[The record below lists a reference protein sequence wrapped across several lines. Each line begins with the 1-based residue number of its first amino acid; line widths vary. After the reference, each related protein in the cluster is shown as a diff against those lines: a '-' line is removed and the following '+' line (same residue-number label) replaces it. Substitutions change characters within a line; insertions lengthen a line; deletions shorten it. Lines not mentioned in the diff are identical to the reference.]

1 MSRIPRG
8 MTHVAILRGRCSL
21 RLLFTTAQLLLSDR
35 SAIAQPQPLGVT
47 YLTGNRL
54 LRRII
59 LTALLLLLIASA
71 SLAVTAAEM
80 VKEQNFTIDPVAL
93 DLMESLGELTH
104 LDAAFLT
111 RISVLPAKKQ
121 KDLAV
126 RFVMDGHITVK
137 KLKKV
142 PIPIVLPEK
151 PEDILV
157 LIYERIREDYWRGWY
172 RRHTWSVRMKLKEWH
187 ETAYR
192 RFVDPEEG
200 QKLIEIFFQSLDG
213 TYKGSNILY

>member
-1 MSRIPRG
+1 
-8 MTHVAILRGRCSL
+8 
-21 RLLFTTAQLLLSDR
+21 
-35 SAIAQPQPLGVT
+35 
-47 YLTGNRL
+47 LTRNRL
-54 LRRII
+54 LKRLI
-59 LTALLLLLIASA
+59 LTVLILLLTAPASHA
-71 SLAVTAAEM
+71 ITAEEM
-80 VKEQNFTIDPVAL
+80 VREQNFTIDPVAL

-172 RRHTWSVRMKLKEWH
+172 RRHTWSVRMKLREWH

>member
-1 MSRIPRG
+1 
-8 MTHVAILRGRCSL
+8 
-21 RLLFTTAQLLLSDR
+21 
-35 SAIAQPQPLGVT
+35 
-47 YLTGNRL
+47 LTRNRL
-54 LRRII
+54 FKKLI
-59 LTALLLLLIASA
+59 LTALLLLLTASA
-71 SLAVTAAEM
+71 SHAITAGEM
-80 VKEQNFTIDPVAL
+80 VREQNFTVDPVAL

-126 RFVMDGHITVK
+126 RFVMDGHITVE

-172 RRHTWSVRMKLKEWH
+172 RRHTWSVRMKLREWH

-213 TYKGSNILY
+213 SYLGPRVISR

>member
-1 MSRIPRG
+1 
-8 MTHVAILRGRCSL
+8 MTR
-21 RLLFTTAQLLLSDR
+21 
-35 SAIAQPQPLGVT
+35 
-47 YLTGNRL
+47 NRL
-54 LRRII
+54 LKRLI
-59 LTALLLLLIASA
+59 LTALLLLLTASA
-71 SLAVTAAEM
+71 SDAITAGEM
-80 VKEQNFTIDPVAL
+80 VREQNFTIDPVAL

-126 RFVMDGHITVK
+126 KLVMDGHVTVE

-172 RRHTWSVRMKLKEWH
+172 RRHSWTVRMKLREWH

-213 TYKGSNILY
+213 TYQGPNIISR

>member
-1 MSRIPRG
+1 
-8 MTHVAILRGRCSL
+8 
-21 RLLFTTAQLLLSDR
+21 
-35 SAIAQPQPLGVT
+35 
-47 YLTGNRL
+47 LTRNRL
-54 LRRII
+54 LKRLI
-59 LTALLLLLIASA
+59 LTALLLLLTASA
-71 SLAVTAAEM
+71 SDAITAGEM
-80 VKEQNFTIDPVAL
+80 VREQNFTIDPVAL

-126 RFVMDGHITVK
+126 KLVMDGHVTVE

>member
-1 MSRIPRG
+1 
-8 MTHVAILRGRCSL
+8 
-21 RLLFTTAQLLLSDR
+21 
-35 SAIAQPQPLGVT
+35 
-47 YLTGNRL
+47 LTGNRL

-59 LTALLLLLIASA
+59 LTALLLLTASA

-80 VKEQNFTIDPVAL
+80 VKEQNFTIDPVVL

-142 PIPIVLPEK
+142 PTPIVLPEK

-157 LIYERIREDYWRGWY
+157 LIYEHIREDYWRGWY

>member
-1 MSRIPRG
+1 
-8 MTHVAILRGRCSL
+8 MTR
-21 RLLFTTAQLLLSDR
+21 
-35 SAIAQPQPLGVT
+35 
-47 YLTGNRL
+47 NRL
-54 LRRII
+54 LKRLI
-59 LTALLLLLIASA
+59 LTALLLLLTASA
-71 SLAVTAAEM
+71 SDAITAGEM
-80 VKEQNFTIDPVAL
+80 VREQNFTIDPVAL

-126 RFVMDGHITVK
+126 KLVMDGHVTVE

-172 RRHTWSVRMKLKEWH
+172 HRHTWTVRMKLKEWH

-213 TYKGSNILY
+213 TYQGPNIISR

>member
-1 MSRIPRG
+1 
-8 MTHVAILRGRCSL
+8 MTR
-21 RLLFTTAQLLLSDR
+21 
-35 SAIAQPQPLGVT
+35 
-47 YLTGNRL
+47 NRL
-54 LRRII
+54 LKRLI
-59 LTALLLLLIASA
+59 LTALLLLLTASA
-71 SLAVTAAEM
+71 SDAITAGEM
-80 VKEQNFTIDPVAL
+80 VREQNFTIDPVAL

-126 RFVMDGHITVK
+126 RFVMDGHITVE

-142 PIPIVLPEK
+142 PIPIVLPEN

-172 RRHTWSVRMKLKEWH
+172 RRHSWTVRMKLREWH

-200 QKLIEIFFQSLDG
+200 KRLIEIFFQSVDG
-213 TYKGSNILY
+213 TYQGPNIISR

>member
-1 MSRIPRG
+1 M
-8 MTHVAILRGRCSL
+8 
-21 RLLFTTAQLLLSDR
+21 LSNR
-35 SAIAQPQPLGVT
+35 SATSAVFRHYPWEENS
-47 YLTGNRL
+47 LTRNRL
-54 LRRII
+54 FKKLI
-59 LTALLLLLIASA
+59 LTALLLLLTASA
-71 SLAVTAAEM
+71 SHAITAGEM
-80 VKEQNFTIDPVAL
+80 VREQNFTVDPVAL

-126 RFVMDGHITVK
+126 RFVMDGHITVE

-172 RRHTWSVRMKLKEWH
+172 RRHTWSVRMKLREWH

-213 TYKGSNILY
+213 SYLGPRVISR

>member
-1 MSRIPRG
+1 
-8 MTHVAILRGRCSL
+8 MTRK
-21 RLLFTTAQLLLSDR
+21 RLLK
-35 SAIAQPQPLGVT
+35 
-47 YLTGNRL
+47 RL
-54 LRRII
+54 I
-59 LTALLLLLIASA
+59 LTALLLLLTASA
-71 SLAVTAAEM
+71 SDAITAGEM
-80 VKEQNFTIDPVAL
+80 VREQNFTIDPVAL

>member
-1 MSRIPRG
+1 
-8 MTHVAILRGRCSL
+8 MTGKCLL
-21 RLLFTTAQLLLSDR
+21 KRL
-35 SAIAQPQPLGVT
+35 
-47 YLTGNRL
+47 
-54 LRRII
+54 I
-59 LTALLLLLIASA
+59 LTALILLLTAPASHA
-71 SLAVTAAEM
+71 ITAEEM
-80 VKEQNFTIDPVAL
+80 VREQNFTIDPVAL

-111 RISVLPAKKQ
+111 RISALPAKKQ

-172 RRHTWSVRMKLKEWH
+172 RRHTWSVRMKLREWH

>member
-1 MSRIPRG
+1 MSQ
-8 MTHVAILRGRCSL
+8 ILRGTDATGPWEANSL
-21 RLLFTTAQLLLSDR
+21 IRKRSLKILALTVFLL
-35 SAIAQPQPLGVT
+35 
-47 YLTGNRL
+47 
-54 LRRII
+54 I
-59 LTALLLLLIASA
+59 LTASV
-71 SLAVTAAEM
+71 SFAVTANEM
-80 VKEQNFTIDPVAL
+80 VRKQNFTIDPVAL

-126 RFVMDGHITVK
+126 RFVMDGHITVE

-142 PIPIVLPEK
+142 PIPIVLPEN

-172 RRHTWSVRMKLKEWH
+172 RRHSWTVRMKLREWH

-200 QKLIEIFFQSLDG
+200 QRLIEIFFQSLDG
-213 TYKGSNILY
+213 TYKGPNIISR

>member
-1 MSRIPRG
+1 MIRKRSLK
-8 MTHVAILRGRCSL
+8 ILAL
-21 RLLFTTAQLLLSDR
+21 TVFLL
-35 SAIAQPQPLGVT
+35 
-47 YLTGNRL
+47 
-54 LRRII
+54 I
-59 LTALLLLLIASA
+59 LTASV
-71 SLAVTAAEM
+71 SFAVTANEM
-80 VKEQNFTIDPVAL
+80 VRKQNFTIDPVAL

-126 RFVMDGHITVK
+126 RFVMDGHITVE

-172 RRHTWSVRMKLKEWH
+172 HRHTWSVRMKLKEWH

-213 TYKGSNILY
+213 TYKGSNILYSTFPPQE

>member
-1 MSRIPRG
+1 
-8 MTHVAILRGRCSL
+8 MTR
-21 RLLFTTAQLLLSDR
+21 
-35 SAIAQPQPLGVT
+35 
-47 YLTGNRL
+47 NRL
-54 LRRII
+54 LKRLI
-59 LTALLLLLIASA
+59 LTAVLLFLSA
-71 SLAVTAAEM
+71 STSHAITAREM
-80 VKEQNFTIDPVAL
+80 AKEQSFTVDPVAL

-111 RISVLPAKKQ
+111 RISVLPGQKQ
-121 KDLAV
+121 KDLSV
-126 RFVMDGHITVK
+126 RFVMDGHITVE

-142 PIPIVLPEK
+142 PIPIVLPK
-151 PEDILV
+151 NPEDILV

-172 RRHTWSVRMKLKEWH
+172 HRHTWAVRTKLKEWH

-213 TYKGSNILY
+213 TYDGPRVIGR

>member
-1 MSRIPRG
+1 
-8 MTHVAILRGRCSL
+8 MTHVAILRGFSHY
-21 RLLFTTAQLLLSDR
+21 
-35 SAIAQPQPLGVT
+35 PQEENS
-47 YLTGNRL
+47 LTGKCLLKRL
-54 LRRII
+54 I
-59 LTALLLLLIASA
+59 LTALILLLTAPASHA
-71 SLAVTAAEM
+71 ITAEEM
-80 VKEQNFTIDPVAL
+80 VREQNFTIDPVAL

-111 RISVLPAKKQ
+111 RISALPAKKQ

-172 RRHTWSVRMKLKEWH
+172 RRHTWSVRMKLREWH

>member
-1 MSRIPRG
+1 

-47 YLTGNRL
+47 YLTRNRL
-54 LRRII
+54 LKRLI
-59 LTALLLLLIASA
+59 LTVLILLLTAPASHA
-71 SLAVTAAEM
+71 ITAEEM
-80 VKEQNFTIDPVAL
+80 VREQNFTIDPVAL

-126 RFVMDGHITVK
+126 KLVMDGHVTVE

-172 RRHTWSVRMKLKEWH
+172 RRHSWTVRMKLREWH

-200 QKLIEIFFQSLDG
+200 QRLIEIFFQSLDG
-213 TYKGSNILY
+213 TYKGPNIISR

>member
-1 MSRIPRG
+1 MKLY
-8 MTHVAILRGRCSL
+8 TLILI
-21 RLLFTTAQLLLSDR
+21 LSAAALTLTPSVS
-35 SAIAQPQPLGVT
+35 SAI
-47 YLTGNRL
+47 
-54 LRRII
+54 
-59 LTALLLLLIASA
+59 TAR
-71 SLAVTAAEM
+71 EM
-80 VKEQNFTIDPVAL
+80 AKQQNFSIDPVAL

-111 RISVLPAKKQ
+111 RISALPMKKQ
-121 KDLAV
+121 KDLSV
-126 RFVMDGHITVK
+126 RFVMDGHMTVE
-137 KLKKV
+137 KLKQI

-172 RRHTWSVRMKLKEWH
+172 NRHTWTVRMKLKEWH
-187 ETAYR
+187 ETANR

-213 TYKGSNILY
+213 KYKGPKVIWK

>member
-1 MSRIPRG
+1 MN
-8 MTHVAILRGRCSL
+8 HAAILRGRCSL

-47 YLTGNRL
+47 YLTRNRL
-54 LRRII
+54 LKRLI
-59 LTALLLLLIASA
+59 LTVLILLLTAPASHA
-71 SLAVTAAEM
+71 ITAEEM
-80 VKEQNFTIDPVAL
+80 VREQNFTIDPVAL

-172 RRHTWSVRMKLKEWH
+172 RRHTWSVRMKLREWH

>member
-1 MSRIPRG
+1 
-8 MTHVAILRGRCSL
+8 MTGKCLL
-21 RLLFTTAQLLLSDR
+21 KRL
-35 SAIAQPQPLGVT
+35 
-47 YLTGNRL
+47 
-54 LRRII
+54 I
-59 LTALLLLLIASA
+59 LTAVLLVLTVSA
-71 SLAVTAAEM
+71 SHAITAERM

-126 RFVMDGHITVK
+126 RFVIDGHITVE

-172 RRHTWSVRMKLKEWH
+172 HRHTWSVRMKLKEWH

>member
-1 MSRIPRG
+1 

-59 LTALLLLLIASA
+59 LTALLLLTASA

-80 VKEQNFTIDPVAL
+80 VKEQNFTIDPVVL

-142 PIPIVLPEK
+142 PTPIVLPEK

-157 LIYERIREDYWRGWY
+157 LIYEHIREDYWRGWY

>member
-1 MSRIPRG
+1 LTRK
-8 MTHVAILRGRCSL
+8 
-21 RLLFTTAQLLLSDR
+21 RLLK
-35 SAIAQPQPLGVT
+35 
-47 YLTGNRL
+47 RL
-54 LRRII
+54 I
-59 LTALLLLLIASA
+59 LTALLLLLTASA
-71 SLAVTAAEM
+71 SDAITAGEM
-80 VKEQNFTIDPVAL
+80 VREQNFTIDPVAL

-126 RFVMDGHITVK
+126 KLVMDGHVTVE

-172 RRHTWSVRMKLKEWH
+172 HRHTWSVRMKLKEWH